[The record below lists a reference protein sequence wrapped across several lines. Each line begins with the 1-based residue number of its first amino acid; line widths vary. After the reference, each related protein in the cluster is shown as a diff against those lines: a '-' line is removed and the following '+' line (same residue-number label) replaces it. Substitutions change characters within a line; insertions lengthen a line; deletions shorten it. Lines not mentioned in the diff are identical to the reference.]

1 MTAIIGAYMMY
12 NLLDVDVM
20 EAFNIQADKALYFSC
35 IAASQDQAKAAQ
47 YADFASAVSSCPL
60 IQDYIFKIRE
70 LEFSVLTEYDRRR
83 TKELEKKM
91 GRVVG
96 RDMSKLRGVALAANA
111 KTIRGLAHMMAVLD
125 EMAHMQQEGAS
136 YMTAKQVYD
145 ALSPSLLQFGRHSL
159 CMMNSSHYT
168 KVGTFYEKYLEALK
182 VSDGKPANNMI
193 FTLQYPSWA
202 GYEGYRD
209 VAKPV
214 YRKVEMASPDWDEDE
229 VDENGEPVYS
239 EEDKEAI
246 KLARNEE
253 ASDPQKFKVE
263 NRSQWAEVLDAFL
276 EPELVDRAFL
286 GRPTGENQYQAFNC
300 NWANPLPGVD
310 YYCHLDPSS
319 TTAGFGFCMGHT
331 ETFPEKNIK
340 TGEIEYHDHHVVV
353 DIVKRWLPKNFMTQG
368 YGTDLVF
375 DYEWVLEE
383 IAHWV
388 AIFRPVEITVDQFGA
403 PTIIAWFSRWCKENE
418 MIGTRIYEKTAT
430 ARLNWQVAQRFKDA
444 LYLDRIHLPN
454 DTPDC
459 DWLAL
464 EMKNLQQINSQGT
477 YSKIACPTVGPVQTM
492 DVYSAVSQ
500 CCYSLIGDTTVRDTR
515 AMISAVK
522 PAMGAQ
528 GGYPLGGSKLQRRS
542 LESLMPGRS
551 DMPGSGMGANKNI
564 DSVNRG
570 NWTRKRYR

>member
-1 MTAIIGAYMMY
+1 
-12 NLLDVDVM
+12 
-20 EAFNIQADKALYFSC
+20 
-35 IAASQDQAKAAQ
+35 
-47 YADFASAVSSCPL
+47 
-60 IQDYIFKIRE
+60 
-70 LEFSVLTEYDRRR
+70 
-83 TKELEKKM
+83 
-91 GRVVG
+91 
-96 RDMSKLRGVALAANA
+96 
-111 KTIRGLAHMMAVLD
+111 
-125 EMAHMQQEGAS
+125 
-136 YMTAKQVYD
+136 
-145 ALSPSLLQFGRHSL
+145 
-159 CMMNSSHYT
+159 MMNSSPYT

-209 VAKPV
+209 VAKPI
-214 YRKVEMASPDWDEDE
+214 YRKVEMASPDWDENE
-229 VDENGEPVYS
+229 VDKEGNPVYS
-239 EEDKEAI
+239 EEDIDAI
-246 KLARNEE
+246 RLARNEE
-253 ASDPQKFKVE
+253 LSDPQKFKVE

-276 EPELVDRAFL
+276 EPEYVDRAFL

-300 NWANPLPGVD
+300 NWANPLPGMD

-319 TTAGFGFCMGHT
+319 TTAGFGFCMAHT

-340 TGEIEYHDHHVVV
+340 TGEIEYHDHVVM

-388 AIFRPVEITVDQFGA
+388 SIFRPVEITVDQFGA

-500 CCYSLIGDTTVRDTR
+500 CCYSLIGDTTGRDTR

-551 DMPGSGMGANKNI
+551 DMPGSGMGVNKNI